1 MNIIINNSQKS
12 DNFAMLFQHIKAFTE
27 HINIIIEKDRMYIQ
41 SMDSSRV
48 SIFEINLPADWFDE
62 FSLTHDTNIVLGVS
76 SSIMY
81 RILNSRDKN
90 QLIQLVYDANDSD
103 KLVIN
108 YTGENKTEF
117 EKHFEIPLIELD
129 SDLLAIPDVD
139 YQGEFS
145 VSSSNFSSI
154 INQLKMFGD
163 TMDIHCSEEKIQL
176 SSYSQEH
183 GKMVVEIKID
193 DLTSFSIN
201 EGETINLS
209 FSLTYLHHICLYNK
223 LAKEIELKISSD
235 FPMKIVY
242 LLGGSDNARMSF
254 FLAPKINDDDE

>member
-1 MNIIINNSQKS
+1 MNIIINNSQKA
-12 DNFAMLFQHIKAFTE
+12 DLFAMLFQHIKVFTE
-27 HINIIIEKDRMYIQ
+27 YINIVIDKDKMYIQ
-41 SMDSSRV
+41 SMDNSRV
-48 SIFEINLPADWFDE
+48 SIFEINLPAEWFDE
-62 FSLTHDTNIVLGVS
+62 FIFSHNTNIVLGVS

-90 QLIQLVYDANDSD
+90 QLIQLIYLSNDLD
-103 KLVIN
+103 KLIIN

-117 EKHFEIPLIELD
+117 EKHFEIPLIEID
-129 SDLLAIPDVD
+129 SDMLVIPEVD
-139 YQGEFS
+139 YQTEFS

-201 EGETINLS
+201 EDEKINLS

-235 FPMKIVY
+235 FPMKIIY
-242 LLGGSDNARMSF
+242 LLGRNDEAKMSF
-254 FLAPKINDDDE
+254 FLAPKINDDE

>member
-1 MNIIINNSQKS
+1 MI
-12 DNFAMLFQHIKAFTE
+12 
-27 HINIIIEKDRMYIQ
+27 
-41 SMDSSRV
+41 
-48 SIFEINLPADWFDE
+48 
-62 FSLTHDTNIVLGVS
+62 
-76 SSIMY
+76 
-81 RILNSRDKN
+81 
-90 QLIQLVYDANDSD
+90 
-103 KLVIN
+103 IN

-117 EKHFEIPLIELD
+117 EKHFEIPLIEID
-129 SDLLAIPDVD
+129 SDMLVIPEVD
-139 YQGEFS
+139 YQTEFS

-201 EGETINLS
+201 EDEKINLS

-235 FPMKIVY
+235 FPMKIIY
-242 LLGGSDNARMSF
+242 LLGGDDEAKMSF
-254 FLAPKINDDDE
+254 FLAPRINDDE

>member
-1 MNIIINNSQKS
+1 MNIIISNSQKA
-12 DNFAMLFQHIKAFTE
+12 DMFAMLFQHIKVFTE
-27 HINIIIEKDRMYIQ
+27 HINIIVNQDKMYIQ
-41 SMDSSRV
+41 SMDTSRV
-48 SIFEINLPADWFDE
+48 SIFEINLPVEWFDG
-62 FSLTHDTNIVLGVS
+62 FILMNDTPIILGVS
-76 SSIMY
+76 SSVMY

-90 QLIQLVYDANDSD
+90 QLIQLIYDSNDSD

-117 EKHFEIPLIELD
+117 EKHFEIPLVVID
-129 SDLLAIPDVD
+129 TDLLSIPDVD
-139 YQGEFS
+139 YQTEFS

-176 SSYSQEH
+176 FSYSQEH

-201 EGETINLS
+201 EGETVRLS

-235 FPMKIVY
+235 FPMKLVY
-242 LLGGSDNARMSF
+242 LLGGNDDARMSF

>member
-1 MNIIINNSQKS
+1 MNIIINNSQKA
-12 DNFAMLFQHIKAFTE
+12 DLFAMLFQHIKVFTE
-27 HINIIIEKDRMYIQ
+27 YINIVIDKDKMYIQ
-41 SMDSSRV
+41 SMDNSRV
-48 SIFEINLPADWFDE
+48 SIFEINLPAEWFDE
-62 FSLTHDTNIVLGVS
+62 FIFSHDTNIVLGVS

-90 QLIQLVYDANDSD
+90 QLIQLIYLSNDLD
-103 KLVIN
+103 KLIIN

-117 EKHFEIPLIELD
+117 EKHFEIPLIEID
-129 SDLLAIPDVD
+129 SDMLVIPEVD
-139 YQGEFS
+139 YQTEFS

-201 EGETINLS
+201 EDEKINLS

-235 FPMKIVY
+235 FPMKIIY
-242 LLGGSDNARMSF
+242 LLGGDDEAKMSF
-254 FLAPKINDDDE
+254 FLAPRINDDE